1 MYTQENQEPNMLL
14 DDYEN
19 LTVHGK
25 AKYESQILKEWG
37 GSASRLTEEEFLLR
51 QIPNLDSNWE
61 KRQSLFVSRHC
72 YKDQWAAL
80 DSGDKTYNQVQEE
93 IRSRPRKRSKKVK
106 PVQAEVEPQVTQVK
120 PKREPK
126 REPKAKKAAATLASL
141 VAKVQRKTKARVK
154 KEVKPPPSTLPAES
168 LDAKLSEAFSEA
180 YIKVITAHYSQV
192 EETLITPSATIN
204 AFTEQVKDIIRAH
217 VRSEGEYDP
226 RYADGVDHQVTLMGI
241 ELDHIFIG
249 TLKRIKKLTTSTRAP
264 NLAPTFILPEVSSAF
279 ATLGVDPPEG
289 RYISTEDLQRAK
301 SAFKKIVKM
310 KHPDKIGGVH
320 TPEYLKYGAAMQLIS
335 QNYDQS
341 N

>member
-25 AKYESQILKEWG
+25 AKYESQLLKQRG
-37 GSASRLTEEEFLLR
+37 PDSKFTEEGFLLR
-51 QIPNLDSNWE
+51 QIPNLDSDWE

-72 YKDQWAAL
+72 SKDQWAAL

-106 PVQAEVEPQVTQVK
+106 PEAEVQAQAEVEPQVK
-120 PKREPK
+120 PK
-126 REPKAKKAAATLASL
+126 REPKAKKAEATLASL

>member
-126 REPKAKKAAATLASL
+126 AKKAAEATLASL

-154 KEVKPPPSTLPAES
+154 KEAKAERVPEDLIEGANKFFELFIKHSQPEEEDASYRTPPEGIYT
-168 LDAKLSEAFSEA
+168 LSEQFKDTVRA
-180 YIKVITAHYSQV
+180 YLRKDGPIDLNCMPKIDKEITSIGIDIDSILLGFMRRVKKITSPPLRLNFVRASLPFDVI
-192 EETLITPSATIN
+192 
-204 AFTEQVKDIIRAH
+204 
-217 VRSEGEYDP
+217 
-226 RYADGVDHQVTLMGI
+226 
-241 ELDHIFIG
+241 
-249 TLKRIKKLTTSTRAP
+249 
-264 NLAPTFILPEVSSAF
+264 SAF
-279 ATLGVDPPEG
+279 NTLGVDPPG
-289 RYISTEDLQRAK
+289 GNSISTEDLQRAK
-301 SAFKKIVKM
+301 SAYKKISLER
-310 KHPDKIGGVH
+310 HPDHLGGTLVEEFLSAQRAY
-320 TPEYLKYGAAMQLIS
+320 TLIK
-335 QNYDQS
+335 QYHE
-341 N
+341 